1 MTIGSRR
8 RAAPIKWDIGIELD
22 IKSDQDVIV
31 IWGFKVV
38 LQRRIQRILAIAC
51 LAFTL
56 LCGLAVTNA
65 PAAWA
70 VDYNK
75 RTFIQEDFSHQD
87 LRDNSYDLSSLR
99 GSDFSYSDLRGVRFF
114 SANLEFVNFE
124 GADMRGAVLD
134 SARIGHANFTNAN
147 LEGAYLASV
156 KITPS
161 TVIEGAD
168 FTDALILKNENEK
181 LCELATGT
189 NPTTG
194 RDTAETLY
202 CP

>member
-1 MTIGSRR
+1 MQHLSNRLSSL
-8 RAAPIKWDIGIELD
+8 K
-22 IKSDQDVIV
+22 
-31 IWGFKVV
+31 
-38 LQRRIQRILAIAC
+38 RILAIAC
-51 LAFTL
+51 LSISIL
-56 LCGLAVTNA
+56 LGFAAVTS

-87 LRDNSYDLSSLR
+87 LTDNSYDLASLR

-124 GADMRGAVLD
+124 GADLRGAVLD
-134 SARIGHANFTNAN
+134 SARIGHTNFTNAN
-147 LEGAYLASV
+147 LTGAYLASV

-161 TVIEGAD
+161 TVIDGAD

-194 RDTAETLY
+194 IDTADSLY

>member
-1 MTIGSRR
+1 M
-8 RAAPIKWDIGIELD
+8 IKRLITTFF
-22 IKSDQDVIV
+22 S
-31 IWGFKVV
+31 KV
-38 LQRRIQRILAIAC
+38 AIAC
-51 LAFTL
+51 VALMMVGGMAIVFSPDAL
-56 LCGLAVTNA
+56 
-65 PAAWA
+65 A

-99 GSDFSYSDLRGVRFF
+99 GSDFSYCDLRGVRFF

-161 TVIEGAD
+161 TVIDGAD
-168 FTDALILKNENEK
+168 FTDALILKNENDK
-181 LCELATGT
+181 LCDLATGT
-189 NPTTG
+189 NPDTG
-194 RDTAETLY
+194 VDTAESLY

>member
-1 MTIGSRR
+1 MQYIKKILTICLSTLILFGS
-8 RAAPIKWDIGIELD
+8 IM
-22 IKSDQDVIV
+22 
-31 IWGFKVV
+31 
-38 LQRRIQRILAIAC
+38 AIA
-51 LAFTL
+51 
-56 LCGLAVTNA
+56 
-65 PAAWA
+65 PSAWA

-124 GADMRGAVLD
+124 GADLRGAVLD
-134 SARIGHANFTNAN
+134 SARIGHANFKNAN

-168 FTDALILKNENEK
+168 FTDALILGRENDV

-194 RDTAETLY
+194 RNTAETLY

>member
-1 MTIGSRR
+1 MPLPWGESFRYKIR
-8 RAAPIKWDIGIELD
+8 E
-22 IKSDQDVIV
+22 SDLGV
-31 IWGFKVV
+31 KVV
-38 LQRRIQRILAIAC
+38 TMQHLSNRLSSLKRILAIAC
-51 LAFTL
+51 LSISIL
-56 LCGLAVTNA
+56 LGFAAVTS

-87 LRDNSYDLSSLR
+87 LTDNSYDLASLR

-124 GADMRGAVLD
+124 GADLRGAVLD
-134 SARIGHANFTNAN
+134 SARIGHTNFTNAN
-147 LEGAYLASV
+147 LTGAYLASV

-161 TVIEGAD
+161 TVIDGAD

-194 RDTAETLY
+194 IDTADSLY

>member
-1 MTIGSRR
+1 M
-8 RAAPIKWDIGIELD
+8 
-22 IKSDQDVIV
+22 
-31 IWGFKVV
+31 
-38 LQRRIQRILAIAC
+38 AIA
-51 LAFTL
+51 LVAWVMIFAWGSFDL
-56 LCGLAVTNA
+56 
-65 PAAWA
+65 PEAWA

-99 GSDFSYSDLRGVRFF
+99 GCDFSYSDLRGVRFF

-124 GADMRGAVLD
+124 GADLRGAVLD
-134 SARIGHANFTNAN
+134 SARIGHANFKNAN
-147 LEGAYLASV
+147 LEGAFLASV

-168 FTDALILKNENEK
+168 FTDALILARENDK
-181 LCELATGT
+181 LCELASGT

>member
-1 MTIGSRR
+1 MMAMCKR
-8 RAAPIKWDIGIELD
+8 LM
-22 IKSDQDVIV
+22 
-31 IWGFKVV
+31 
-38 LQRRIQRILAIAC
+38 AIAFF
-51 LAFTL
+51 AWMVTL
-56 LCGLAVTNA
+56 TWGSVET

-87 LRDNSYDLSSLR
+87 LRDNSYDLASLR
-99 GSDFSYSDLRGVRFF
+99 GCDFSYSDLRGVRFF

-124 GADMRGAVLD
+124 GADLRGAVLD
-134 SARIGHANFTNAN
+134 SARLGHANFKNAN
-147 LEGAYLASV
+147 LEGAFLASV

-168 FTDALILKNENEK
+168 FTDALILGRENDK
-181 LCELATGT
+181 LCELASGT

-194 RDTAETLY
+194 RDTADTLF

>member
-1 MTIGSRR
+1 MVKRLITTFFS
-8 RAAPIKWDIGIELD
+8 
-22 IKSDQDVIV
+22 
-31 IWGFKVV
+31 KV
-38 LQRRIQRILAIAC
+38 AIAC
-51 LAFTL
+51 VSLIMVGGMVMVFSPDAL
-56 LCGLAVTNA
+56 
-65 PAAWA
+65 A

-99 GSDFSYSDLRGVRFF
+99 GSDFSYSDLRG
-114 SANLEFVNFE
+114 
-124 GADMRGAVLD
+124 AVLD
-134 SARIGHANFTNAN
+134 SARIGHTNFTNAN

-161 TVIEGAD
+161 TVIDGAD
-168 FTDALILKNENEK
+168 FTDALILKNENDK

-189 NPTTG
+189 NPDTG
-194 RDTAETLY
+194 VDTAESLY

>member
-1 MTIGSRR
+1 MSR
-8 RAAPIKWDIGIELD
+8 
-22 IKSDQDVIV
+22 QVITN
-31 IWGFKVV
+31 FLANLLAKM
-38 LQRRIQRILAIAC
+38 AIAC
-51 LAFTL
+51 LSLVMIGSIATAFS
-56 LCGLAVTNA
+56 AD
-65 PAAWA
+65 AWA

-75 RTFIQEDFSHQD
+75 RTFIKEDFSHQD
-87 LRDNSYDLSSLR
+87 LTDNSYDLASLR

-161 TVIEGAD
+161 TVIDGAD

-181 LCELATGT
+181 LCELAQGT

-202 CP
+202 CPY

>member
-1 MTIGSRR
+1 MLAMCKR
-8 RAAPIKWDIGIELD
+8 LM
-22 IKSDQDVIV
+22 
-31 IWGFKVV
+31 
-38 LQRRIQRILAIAC
+38 AIA
-51 LAFTL
+51 LVMGIISFAWGNFD
-56 LCGLAVTNA
+56 
-65 PAAWA
+65 PPKAWA

-99 GSDFSYSDLRGVRFF
+99 GCDFSYSDLRGVRFF

-124 GADMRGAVLD
+124 GADLRGAVLD
-134 SARIGHANFTNAN
+134 SARIGHANFKNAN
-147 LEGAYLASV
+147 LEGAFLASV

-168 FTDALILKNENEK
+168 FTDALILARENDK
-181 LCELATGT
+181 LCELASGT

-194 RDTAETLY
+194 RDTAATLY

>member
-1 MTIGSRR
+1 MKR
-8 RAAPIKWDIGIELD
+8 
-22 IKSDQDVIV
+22 VITN
-31 IWGFKVV
+31 
-38 LQRRIQRILAIAC
+38 ILGKMAIAC
-51 LAFTL
+51 LSL
-56 LCGLAVTNA
+56 LIIGGMVTTFHA
-65 PAAWA
+65 DALA

-87 LRDNSYDLSSLR
+87 LKGNSYDLASLR

-134 SARIGHANFTNAN
+134 SARIGHTNFTNAN

-161 TVIEGAD
+161 TVIDGAD

>member
-1 MTIGSRR
+1 MIAICKR
-8 RAAPIKWDIGIELD
+8 LM
-22 IKSDQDVIV
+22 
-31 IWGFKVV
+31 
-38 LQRRIQRILAIAC
+38 AIAFVVW
-51 LAFTL
+51 AMVWTW
-56 LCGLAVTNA
+56 GSIET
-65 PAAWA
+65 PTAWA

-87 LRDNSYDLSSLR
+87 LRDNSYDLASLR
-99 GSDFSYSDLRGVRFF
+99 GCDFSYSDLRGVRFF

-124 GADMRGAVLD
+124 GADLRGAVLD
-134 SARIGHANFTNAN
+134 SARIGHANFKNAN
-147 LEGAYLASV
+147 LEGAFLASV

-168 FTDALILKNENEK
+168 FTDALILGRENDK
-181 LCELATGT
+181 LCELASGT

-194 RDTAETLY
+194 RDTAETLF

>member
-1 MTIGSRR
+1 MEQHL
-8 RAAPIKWDIGIELD
+8 K
-22 IKSDQDVIV
+22 K
-31 IWGFKVV
+31 F
-38 LQRRIQRILAIAC
+38 LAIAC
-51 LAFTL
+51 LSISIMLGF
-56 LCGLAVTNA
+56 AVATTPN
-65 PAAWA
+65 AWA

-75 RTFIQEDFSHQD
+75 SNFVQEDFSHQD
-87 LRDNSYDLSSLR
+87 LKDNSYDLASLR

-124 GADMRGAVLD
+124 GADLRGAVLD
-134 SARIGHANFTNAN
+134 SARIGHTNFTNAN
-147 LEGAYLASV
+147 LSGAYLASV

-161 TVIEGAD
+161 TMITGAD

-181 LCELATGT
+181 LCELAAGT

-194 RDTAETLY
+194 NDTAETLY

>member
-1 MTIGSRR
+1 MLAMCKRLMAI
-8 RAAPIKWDIGIELD
+8 ALVIGIM
-22 IKSDQDVIV
+22 SFA
-31 IWGFKVV
+31 WGNFDSPK
-38 LQRRIQRILAIAC
+38 
-51 LAFTL
+51 
-56 LCGLAVTNA
+56 
-65 PAAWA
+65 AWA

-99 GSDFSYSDLRGVRFF
+99 GCDFSYSDLRGVRFF

-124 GADMRGAVLD
+124 GADLRGAVLD
-134 SARIGHANFTNAN
+134 SARIGHANFKNAN
-147 LEGAYLASV
+147 LEGAFLASV

-168 FTDALILKNENEK
+168 FTDALILARENDK
-181 LCELATGT
+181 LCELASGT

-194 RDTAETLY
+194 RDTAATLY
-202 CP
+202 CT

>member
-1 MTIGSRR
+1 MMTICKQLMAIALVAGVMIF
-8 RAAPIKWDIGIELD
+8 AWGNLD
-22 IKSDQDVIV
+22 IQ
-31 IWGFKVV
+31 
-38 LQRRIQRILAIAC
+38 
-51 LAFTL
+51 
-56 LCGLAVTNA
+56 N
-65 PAAWA
+65 AWA

-87 LRDNSYDLSSLR
+87 LRDNSYDLASLR
-99 GSDFSYSDLRGVRFF
+99 GCDFSYADLRGVRFF

-124 GADMRGAVLD
+124 GADLRGAVLD
-134 SARIGHANFTNAN
+134 SARIGHANFKNAN
-147 LEGAYLASV
+147 LEGAFLASV

-168 FTDALILKNENEK
+168 FTDALILARENDK
-181 LCELATGT
+181 LCELASGT

-194 RDTAETLY
+194 RDTAETLF